1 MNDLS
6 DEKQPSWLTTEAPVA
21 HDGVKVA

>member
-6 DEKQPSWLTTEAPVA
+6 DEKQPSWLTTEAPAV

>member
-6 DEKQPSWLTTEAPVA
+6 DEKQPSWLTTEAPAV
-21 HDGVKVA
+21 HDGVKVT